1 MLNYSLEVMELHI
14 NKDTHV
20 NILGSVIIMLLFI
33 VTCTFVMAFMFAYR
47 AFYGFGRR
55 CNPLSSKCSI
65 LFFFC
70 SNCLSASKFL

>member
-1 MLNYSLEVMELHI
+1 MLNYSLEVMELHM

-47 AFYGFGRR
+47 AFLVDVVIRYLLNVPFY
-55 CNPLSSKCSI
+55 S
-65 LFFFC
+65 
-70 SNCLSASKFL
+70 FL